1 MATGWLK
8 GTVKAVPSG
17 DSLLIMGSVRGGPP
31 PEKTITLAALIAPK
45 LARRD
50 GRDEPFAW
58 DSREFLRKK
67 CIGKDVTFKVDYT
80 VPAINREFGMV
91 MLGSE
96 NVAFDV
102 VSQGWAKVRQQGS
115 QNNEVSSAY
124 LTELTEREEK
134 AQTQGYGIWT
144 KTPGAAEASIRE
156 LPPFSFRIMF
166 V

>member
-1 MATGWLK
+1 LK

-102 VSQGWAKVRQQGS
+102 VSQGWAKVS
-115 QNNEVSSAY
+115 IYS
-124 LTELTEREEK
+124 
-134 AQTQGYGIWT
+134 
-144 KTPGAAEASIRE
+144 PASISMNCHTLKLGSRSQGFSHVDALKSQEHVRE
-156 LPPFSFRIMF
+156 VNL
-166 V
+166 VE